1 MVNRLCGAG
10 CLLLWDKSIMLC
22 EDVRRHMLVKLMNR
36 LRGKT
41 AVVCYL
47 LSEQAWMIYN
57 E

>member
-22 EDVRRHMLVKLMNR
+22 EDVRRHMLVKQINR

-47 LSEQAWMIYN
+47 LRASLDDIQ
-57 E
+57 